1 MEVGAVVNEQYTVVE
16 HIGRGGMADV
26 WSARDQRLRRM
37 VAIKTIAVGLTQDV
51 DPVALFRQEAETI
64 ASMEHPHI
72 LPIYDFG
79 EYGGSLYIV
88 MRFVTGG
95 SLEDLLEQGP
105 LSPNEALRIGE
116 AIASALDYA
125 HTNKIIHLDLKPPNI
140 LMDSG
145 GSPYLADF
153 GLATVLDPEG
163 RARNPGSGTLL
174 YMAPEQLTAEVIDHR
189 ADIYS
194 FSIMM
199 YHMLTG
205 KLPFDGTMPLALR
218 QLQFN
223 DELPALEESISN
235 LPVGLTEVLRRG
247 TAKDPRSRPTTLMNV
262 IEEMRAILQPANLR
276 TGEVGLLDEG
286 ELAIVDA
293 VNLQTERLI
302 SLGDPDLLEAVDI
315 YTRARYN
322 WAGGQGR
329 FLVSLT
335 HFLIMSNYYQD
346 AHRYDL
352 PVDEYGLQMLLRG
365 ALEYDVELDYWWAA
379 NSDENRRWVCLHT
392 LRSGTTPARIRAMY
406 RLETLPDD
414 SQSPM
419 IPKLVAQALE
429 VERDPDARLAALR
442 VLAGRAKL
450 LKSSSSYQ
458 IKTEF
463 VGRLVTTMTRLGIE
477 IAPATV
483 WREAVYS
490 PEIDLMIAEQ
500 ALDTETPAVAEYAA
514 RTVGRIYSLTGV
526 RHLANEQRARR
537 PGALQALALVRDEA
551 PSLPD
556 VVSPQARAYA
566 WITNTVRR
574 LTDRPLQLIMRF
586 ALALLGGWIAFGEH
600 IYSTYYA
607 TALFTPQRWG
617 NTIAAGLTMGVFI
630 GVVVLVTDELS
641 TRLKGFWTWWMRM
654 TVASSIGIAMGIL
667 TWAGIRWF
675 YFGKPP
681 ALDLM
686 RLGGMGLALGFVF
699 VSVVDW
705 KRWKALWLPA
715 LLIYLPIVLA
725 WPNECLQDYYCTT
738 QSGDLW
744 LPAFNYFPV
753 AGVGLAIGLLI
764 GWFIPRKA
772 SNQALIPLPDAAKLV
787 LAALAGIAWIA
798 VIWHGYLTIYAQDY
812 ITYDHI
818 SLWYYGSMFFALI
831 AAFLMKRMQTVAFGA
846 TALIGFSLL
855 AILAT
860 QAIFAVYEA
869 NGLNY
874 ADPANYVAP
883 QKELGINGDR
893 DALLTYLYPSQL
905 LTVGIPM
912 VFVIAL
918 GAYVQST
925 FASISAFIG
934 MPKAFHRGRD
944 AWLTGTLIYTLI
956 MSGIISVLS
965 LFSIHVSVPYGLGWS
980 LWGFLTFVCALAVWR
995 WARWGAVGLLALG
1008 VALIGGAALYD
1019 ALHVQSY
1026 ALDGLTA
1033 PLLEQP
1039 GVVLWGIWSVFTT
1052 IFAAAALRRHLWG
1065 GIGLVLIVTA
1075 WYVVTILGLLPSFAT
1090 IQAVA
1095 NLALVVYALQP
1106 FMAEMEKGRLQVLRR
1121 AAPQKPAIPRPAPVP
1136 APASPPAPTPG
1147 AAPAVPAYSMHTE
1160 LDASASLPVP
1170 TPSLRTEIDVQPPRI
1185 AFDPTAMNSE
1195 IPAVKRPLDPTPIFR
1210 SDVLRVPGGMETQ
1223 IDPLSAHKPAEP
1235 PKIKIDLS
1243 ALTPSAATETQIDP
1257 LSAHKPAEPPKIKI
1271 DLSALTPN
1279 AAPETQIDAASLVR
1293 SQTTPQPEAE
1303 AATGDEEGQPPA
1315 ESRRPS
1321 ALKIDTSTLNA
1332 DKPPTEPHRP
1342 RLKFDISSLNQQSTG
1357 TTRMPPLDEPD
1368 EAQE

>member
-1 MEVGAVVNEQYTVVE
+1 M
-16 HIGRGGMADV
+16 
-26 WSARDQRLRRM
+26 
-37 VAIKTIAVGLTQDV
+37 
-51 DPVALFRQEAETI
+51 
-64 ASMEHPHI
+64 
-72 LPIYDFG
+72 
-79 EYGGSLYIV
+79 
-88 MRFVTGG
+88 
-95 SLEDLLEQGP
+95 
-105 LSPNEALRIGE
+105 
-116 AIASALDYA
+116 
-125 HTNKIIHLDLKPPNI
+125 
-140 LMDSG
+140 
-145 GSPYLADF
+145 
-153 GLATVLDPEG
+153 
-163 RARNPGSGTLL
+163 
-174 YMAPEQLTAEVIDHR
+174 
-189 ADIYS
+189 
-194 FSIMM
+194 
-199 YHMLTG
+199 
-205 KLPFDGTMPLALR
+205 
-218 QLQFN
+218 
-223 DELPALEESISN
+223 
-235 LPVGLTEVLRRG
+235 
-247 TAKDPRSRPTTLMNV
+247 
-262 IEEMRAILQPANLR
+262 
-276 TGEVGLLDEG
+276 
-286 ELAIVDA
+286 AIVDA
-293 VNLQTERLI
+293 VHLQTERLI

-442 VLAGRAKL
+442 VLAGRARL

-477 IAPATV
+477 ITPATV

-490 PEIDLMIAEQ
+490 PEIDLLIADQ

-514 RTVGRIYSLTGV
+514 RTIGRIYSLTGV

-574 LTDRPLQLIMRF
+574 LTDRPLQLILRF
-586 ALALLGGWIAFGEH
+586 TLALLGGWIAFGEH

-617 NTIAAGLTMGVFI
+617 NTIAAGLTMGVCV
-630 GVVVLVTDELS
+630 GVVVLVPDELS

-654 TVASSIGIAMGIL
+654 TVASSLGIAMGIL

-686 RLGGMGLALGFVF
+686 RLGGIGLALGFVF

-738 QSGDLW
+738 QGGDLW

-764 GWFIPRKA
+764 GWFIPRKP
-772 SNQALIPLPDAAKLV
+772 SDQALIPLPDVVKV
-787 LAALAGIAWIA
+787 GLAALAGMVW
-798 VIWHGYLTIYAQDY
+798 VMVVWHGYLTIYAQDY

-818 SLWYYGSMFFALI
+818 SLWYYGSMFFALV
-831 AAFLMKRMQTVAFGA
+831 AAFLMKRRQTIAFGA
-846 TALIGFSLL
+846 TALVAFSLL
-855 AILAT
+855 AIMAT
-860 QAIFAVYEA
+860 QAIFAIYDA

-925 FASISAFIG
+925 FASISGFIG
-934 MPKAFHRGRD
+934 MPKALHRGRD
-944 AWLTGTLIYTLI
+944 AWLTGTLVYTLI

-965 LFSIHVSVPYGLGWS
+965 LFSIHVSVPYGLGW
-980 LWGFLTFVCALAVWR
+980 R
-995 WARWGAVGLLALG
+995 
-1008 VALIGGAALYD
+1008 
-1019 ALHVQSY
+1019 
-1026 ALDGLTA
+1026 
-1033 PLLEQP
+1033 
-1039 GVVLWGIWSVFTT
+1039 
-1052 IFAAAALRRHLWG
+1052 
-1065 GIGLVLIVTA
+1065 
-1075 WYVVTILGLLPSFAT
+1075 
-1090 IQAVA
+1090 
-1095 NLALVVYALQP
+1095 
-1106 FMAEMEKGRLQVLRR
+1106 
-1121 AAPQKPAIPRPAPVP
+1121 
-1136 APASPPAPTPG
+1136 
-1147 AAPAVPAYSMHTE
+1147 
-1160 LDASASLPVP
+1160 
-1170 TPSLRTEIDVQPPRI
+1170 
-1185 AFDPTAMNSE
+1185 
-1195 IPAVKRPLDPTPIFR
+1195 
-1210 SDVLRVPGGMETQ
+1210 
-1223 IDPLSAHKPAEP
+1223 
-1235 PKIKIDLS
+1235 
-1243 ALTPSAATETQIDP
+1243 
-1257 LSAHKPAEPPKIKI
+1257 
-1271 DLSALTPN
+1271 
-1279 AAPETQIDAASLVR
+1279 
-1293 SQTTPQPEAE
+1293 
-1303 AATGDEEGQPPA
+1303 
-1315 ESRRPS
+1315 
-1321 ALKIDTSTLNA
+1321 
-1332 DKPPTEPHRP
+1332 
-1342 RLKFDISSLNQQSTG
+1342 
-1357 TTRMPPLDEPD
+1357 
-1368 EAQE
+1368 